1 MKELSTWWLA
11 NEIIELE
18 EKLRLKKIDINN
30 FIDKKDLLIELAI
43 DMEKNNLIDFV
54 LNYLIFG
61 KYGTKPMNMEELK
74 IDIKDYYEQTFKS
87 E

>member
-1 MKELSTWWLA
+1 MKELATSWLA
-11 NEIIELE
+11 DQIIELE

-30 FIDKKDLLIELAI
+30 FSDKKDLLIELAI

-61 KYGTKPMNMEELK
+61 KYGTKPMNMKELK
-74 IDIKDYYEQTFKS
+74 IDIKDYYEQLYKS

>member
-1 MKELSTWWLA
+1 MKQLATIWLA
-11 NEIIELE
+11 DEIIELE
-18 EKLRLKKIDINN
+18 EKIRLKKIDINN

-54 LNYLIFG
+54 INYLIFG
-61 KYGTKPMNMEELK
+61 KYGTKQMNIEELK
-74 IDIKDYYEQTFKS
+74 IDIEDYYNKTFKS

>member
-1 MKELSTWWLA
+1 MKELATSWLA
-11 NEIIELE
+11 DEIIELE
-18 EKLRLKKIDINN
+18 EKLRIKEIDINN
-30 FIDKKDLLIELAI
+30 FMDKKDLLIELAI

-61 KYGTKPMNMEELK
+61 KYGTKPMNMEDLK
-74 IDIKDYYEQTFKS
+74 IDIKDYYEKTFKS